1 MITWGA
7 DKSDMTCSSAYGRTA
22 LPLSL
27 RPSLIISFISHLS
40 SKISLRL
47 LLIIF
52 FIFHLSSLQL
62 FAQQITGTI
71 TDAETGEGVPYASVI
86 YKGHQVAV
94 ASDLNGRFTIARHP
108 GWTLTFSAVGYQTKT
123 VTVTSDMTRLDIRL
137 KDDTKALKEVT
148 VKSRRNRYSRKNNP
162 AVELMRKVVA
172 AKKRTDLSQR
182 DYYQYNKYQK
192 LTLAA
197 NEITPAMLQNPK
209 FAKKK
214 WLVNQI
220 ETCPWNNKLILP
232 LSVDETVTQHVYRKK
247 PHDEKTI
254 IKGQN
259 STGIND
265 LVQTGD
271 ILNTFMK
278 EIFTDINIYDDQIRF
293 LEFPF
298 TSPIGKDAIAFY
310 RFYIEDTVYVDR
322 DRCFHLN
329 FLPNNQQDFGFRGD
343 IYILADSSYQV
354 KRCEL
359 TIPKKSD
366 VNFVENMKIIQEFT
380 QLPDSTWVLS
390 VDDMFTELVVASFL
404 QKFAVIRNT
413 RLTDYAFDPLPPQL
427 FKGKKK
433 EVRDVNAMMRGDE
446 FWDQYRQVELTK
458 SESSMDQF
466 IHGLENIK
474 GFKYILWVAKAFIEN
489 FVETSLSKEHPS
501 KVDIGPVNTMI
512 TRNFVDGLRT
522 RFSAQTTANLD
533 SNLFLAGYVA
543 RGWESRK
550 NYYSGSVIWSFNK
563 KEYLPREFPKRT
575 LQFTSTY
582 DVMSPSDKF
591 MHTDKDNVFTA
602 FKWAK
607 VDKMMFYNRQTLTFE
622 REEDWGFRTTLQLKR
637 EENEGAGQLFF
648 VPLSETSD
656 RSLWTNF
663 SNPVPAAA
671 ATAAAAAAAQDYPR
685 TSYLAPRTSENP
697 AAQDYPP
704 SSFLV
709 PPSSTKIRTTE
720 LRAEL
725 RFAPGET
732 FINTK
737 QRRMPVNLDAPVFTV
752 SHTAGIKG
760 FLGGDYNYN
769 FSEATLY
776 KRFWLK
782 SWGKIDCYVKGGYQ
796 WNKVPFPLLIMPE
809 TNLSYIMQDYTF
821 TAINNMEFL
830 NDRYASAMVLWDMNG
845 KLFNRIPLIRKL
857 KWREWFTAKCLWG
870 GLSDKNN
877 PLLAENAGDPLL
889 MYFPEGSYVMDP
901 HRPYW
906 EVSAGIHNIF
916 KIVHVEYVRRLSYN
930 HLPTAHKWG
939 IRFMIRMTF

>member
-1 MITWGA
+1 M
-7 DKSDMTCSSAYGRTA
+7 
-22 LPLSL
+22 L
-27 RPSLIISFISHLS
+27 RVG
-40 SKISLRL
+40 
-47 LLIIF
+47 
-52 FIFHLSSLQL
+52 
-62 FAQQITGTI
+62 AQQLSGTI
-71 TDAETGEGVPYASVI
+71 TDSETGEAVPYASVI

-94 ASDLNGRFTIARHP
+94 ASDLNGRYTIARHP
-108 GWTLTFSAVGYQTKT
+108 GWTLTFSAVGYQTRT
-123 VTVTSDMTRLDIRL
+123 VAVTADMTRLDIQL
-137 KDDTKALKEVT
+137 KDDTKSLREVT
-148 VKSRRNRYSRKNNP
+148 VKSKRNRYSRKNNP
-162 AVELMRKVVA
+162 AVELMRKVIA
-172 AKKRTDLSQR
+172 AKKLTDLSQR

-197 NEITPAMLQNPK
+197 NEVTLDKLQGPK
-209 FAKKK
+209 AKKRQ
-214 WLVNQI
+214 WLIDQI

-232 LSVDETVTQHVYRKK
+232 ISVDETVTQHVYRKK

-259 STGIND
+259 STGIGD
-265 LVQTGD
+265 LIQTGD

-278 EIFTDINIYDDQIRF
+278 EIFTDVNIYDDQIR
-293 LEFPF
+293 LLQYPF

-322 DRCFHLN
+322 DKCFHLN

-380 QLPDSTWVLS
+380 QLPDGTWTLS

-404 QKFAVIRNT
+404 QKFAIIRNT

-433 EVRDVNAMMRGDE
+433 EVRDVNAMMRGDD
-446 FWDQYRQVELTK
+446 FWNEYRQVELTK

-466 IHGLENIK
+466 IHGIENIK
-474 GFKYILWVAKAFIEN
+474 GFKYIIWVAKAFIEN
-489 FVETSLSKEHPS
+489 FVETSLDKDHPS
-501 KVDIGPVNTMI
+501 KVDIGPVNTML
-512 TRNFVDGLRT
+512 TRNFVDGIRT
-522 RFSAQTTANLD
+522 RISAQTTANLD

-543 RGWESRK
+543 RGWESKK
-550 NYYSGSVIWSFNK
+550 NYYSGTVTWSFNK
-563 KEYLPREFPKRT
+563 KDYLPREFPKRT
-575 LQFTSTY
+575 LSFTSTY
-582 DVMSPSDKF
+582 DIMSPSDKF

-607 VDKMMFYNRQTLTFE
+607 VDKMMFYNRQTLAFE

-648 VPLSETSD
+648 IPMST
-656 RSLWTNF
+656 
-663 SNPVPAAA
+663 
-671 ATAAAAAAAQDYPR
+671 
-685 TSYLAPRTSENP
+685 
-697 AAQDYPP
+697 P
-704 SSFLV
+704 SS
-709 PPSSTKIRTTE
+709 PSPSIKFATTE

-737 QRRMPVNLDAPVFTV
+737 QRRLPVNLDAPVFTV
-752 SHTAGIKG
+752 SHTAGFKNV
-760 FLGGDYNYN
+760 LGGDYNYN
-769 FSEATLY
+769 FTEATFY

-796 WNKVPFPLLIMPE
+796 WDKVPFPLLIMPE

-821 TAINNMEFL
+821 TLINNMEFL
-830 NDRYASAMVLWDMNG
+830 NDRYASAMLLWDMNG
-845 KLFNRIPLIRKL
+845 KLFNRLPLIRKL
-857 KWREWFTAKCLWG
+857 KWREWFTVKCLWG

-877 PLLAENAGDPLL
+877 ATLAQNAGDPLL
-889 MYFPEGSYVMDP
+889 MYFPEGSYVMDS

-930 HLPTAHKWG
+930 DLPTAHKWG
-939 IRFMIRMTF
+939 VRFMIRMTF